1 MPESVWPALAPW
13 SNFYIMA
20 GSSAAALTG
29 LMFVV
34 ITLAT
39 GLERR
44 STQDGVSTFST
55 PTVVHFS
62 AALLASAI
70 LVAPWPSSYGPALT
84 IGLAALIGMVYSVR
98 VIYRTWRL
106 TTYTADIED
115 WTWYAILP
123 LIVYVALLAS
133 AIALSAFAPK
143 ALFVV
148 AGAVVLLIFIGI
160 HNAWD
165 TVTYLAMKQ
174 PDEPPSSSE

>member
-1 MPESVWPALAPW
+1 MSETVWPVLAPW

-39 GLERR
+39 GVERR

-55 PTVVHFS
+55 PTVVHFC

-70 LVAPWPSSYGPALT
+70 LVAPWPSSVGPRWA
-84 IGLAALIGMVYSVR
+84 IGIAALVGIAYGVR
-98 VIYRTWRL
+98 VINRTLRL
-106 TTYTADIED
+106 TTYSADLED
-115 WTWYAILP
+115 WMSYAVLP
-123 LIVYVALLAS
+123 LVAYVALLAS
-133 AIALSAFAPK
+133 AIALQAFPPE
-143 ALFVV
+143 ALFVI

-165 TVTYLAMKQ
+165 TVTYLAIK
-174 PDEPPSSSE
+174 PTDEPPGPS